1 MAGTPLPGTS
11 SSPHRTTSSPTR
23 HPVHGMTT
31 LSSPDSIGH
40 APELSADDFQRVR
53 RIAYERA
60 GLAIPAGK
68 EGLVRSRVS
77 KRLRERR
84 MTSFR
89 SYLDTVEEENGEE
102 LVKLIDLLTTNK
114 TDFFREPAHFDYL
127 LQHVVPAS
135 IAAGTPLRIWSAG
148 CSTGEEPYTLAMLL
162 RETLPPRYDF
172 RILATD
178 ISTQVVAAAKRGNY
192 SAQQLSDVSP
202 QRRQRFF
209 TAGADGSAT
218 VTADLRAPISFA
230 HLNLMANWPM
240 SGPFDV
246 ILCRN
251 VMIYFDKAT
260 VTRLVNRFHTLLAP
274 AGHLFIGHSESLTAI
289 EHRYHYVQ
297 PAVYAK

>member
-1 MAGTPLPGTS
+1 MTS
-11 SSPHRTTSSPTR
+11 LT
-23 HPVHGMTT
+23 
-31 LSSPDSIGH
+31 SPDTIGS
-40 APELSADDFQRVR
+40 APDLSPADFQRVR

-77 KRLRERR
+77 KRLRDRR
-84 MTSFR
+84 MTSFGT
-89 SYLDTVEEENGEE
+89 YLDAVESEGNGEE
-102 LVKLIDLLTTNK
+102 MVRLIDLLTTNK
-114 TDFFREPAHFDYL
+114 TDFFREPAHFDFL
-127 LQHVVPAS
+127 LSQVIPAAV
-135 IAAGTPLRIWSAG
+135 AAGTPLRIWSAG
-148 CSTGEEPYTLAMLL
+148 CSSGEEPYTLSMLL
-162 RETLPPRYDF
+162 HEALPPRFDF

-178 ISTQVVAAAKRGNY
+178 ICTTVVAAARQGRY
-192 SAQQLSDVSP
+192 TVQQLADVSP

-209 TAGADGSAT
+209 TPVADGRAT

-251 VMIYFDKAT
+251 VMIYFDKPT
-260 VTRLVNRFHTLLAP
+260 VTRLVNRFHALLAP
-274 AGHLFIGHSESLTAI
+274 GGHLFIGHSESLTAI
-289 EHRYHYVQ
+289 EHSYRYVQ

>member
-84 MTSFR
+84 MTSFS
-89 SYLDTVEEENGEE
+89 SYLDTVEHENGEE

-127 LQHVVPAS
+127 LNVIVPAVV
-135 IAAGTPLRIWSAG
+135 ATGKPLRIWSAG
-148 CSTGEEPYTLAMLL
+148 CSSGEEPYTIAMVL
-162 RETLPPRYDF
+162 RESLPARYDF

-178 ISTQVVAAAKRGNY
+178 ISTRVVAAARRGHFTE
-192 SAQQLSDVSP
+192 AQLADVAP
-202 QRRQRFF
+202 ARRQRFF
-209 TAGADGSAT
+209 APAADGGAM
-218 VTADLRAPISFA
+218 ALPELRTPISFA
-230 HLNLMANWPM
+230 HLNLMAAWPM

-246 ILCRN
+246 VFCRN
-251 VMIYFDKAT
+251 VMIYFDKPT
-260 VTRLVNRFHTLLAP
+260 VTRLVGRFHELLTTS
-274 AGHLFIGHSESLTAI
+274 GHLFIGHSESLTAL
-289 EHRYHYVQ
+289 EHRYRYVQ